1 MPLAEI
7 RCVWQLQ
14 NQSEW
19 KVSKLDMV
27 SRAGPIDTGTIS
39 IDVLESQISFRKQSS
54 GSFLCIGVIISELPT
69 QWAAFRCNLSIK
81 RLAKGSAL
89 NQYGL
94 TNACCGYNIAKNA
107 TRTTRNGILRI
118 CYPEIARNGLPQGF
132 PYLVCVLTFPRF
144 RLWSFVIWVEMR

>member
-1 MPLAEI
+1 M
-7 RCVWQLQ
+7 
-14 NQSEW
+14 
-19 KVSKLDMV
+19 SKLDTV
-27 SRAGPIDTGTIS
+27 SRAGPIDTGKIS

-69 QWAAFRCNLSIK
+69 QWVAFRCNLSIK

-107 TRTTRNGILRI
+107 KERHGMVY
-118 CYPEIARNGLPQGF
+118 CA
-132 PYLVCVLTFPRF
+132 
-144 RLWSFVIWVEMR
+144 SVIQKLQEMAYRKVFHI